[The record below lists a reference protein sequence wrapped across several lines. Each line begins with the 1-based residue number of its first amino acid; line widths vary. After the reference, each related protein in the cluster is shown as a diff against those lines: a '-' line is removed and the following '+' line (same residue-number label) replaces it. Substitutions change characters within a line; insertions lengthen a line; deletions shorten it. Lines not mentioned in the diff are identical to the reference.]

1 MSGSNHPPTKH
12 LFMKQ
17 FITVVVFI
25 FAGFS
30 LVHAQQNGKKKIAIF
45 APLYLDSAFSA
56 DGEYRYPSNSM
67 PKFIT
72 PGLEFYQGAQLALD
86 SLSQTGVQLDVTIYD
101 TRARWQS
108 VDDQLDKTVK
118 NGTDL
123 IIAHCSNNELRSFAD
138 KARENKIPVINVNLP
153 NDGGVSNNPYFVVL
167 NPTLKT
173 QTWGLYDFI
182 KKNYGGSNKQ
192 IVFFKKKNN
201 SEAAIKTMFEDAIK
215 NTPGSTVKIKYI
227 DLIDSFTVNQLKAQ
241 LDSNKQ
247 NICIVGSFDI
257 NFGNRLIKQL
267 ASFSKQY
274 KSVAVGMPTWE
285 NLKDLSKPEYKGVE
299 IVYSNPF
306 HNAKTDKLSQNI
318 NQYFTQ
324 KMFARPS
331 DMVFRGYEVT
341 WKFAKLLQQYG
352 NDFNANL
359 TNKNYQLFTD
369 FDIQPVLDND
379 TMTLE
384 YLENK
389 KLYFV
394 KWMDGIVKQVL

>member
-1 MSGSNHPPTKH
+1 
-12 LFMKQ
+12 MKQ
-17 FITVVVFI
+17 FIAVVVFI
-25 FAGFS
+25 FAGFT
-30 LVHAQQNGKKKIAIF
+30 LVNAQQTGKKKIAIF
-45 APLYLDSAFSA
+45 APLYLDSAFTA
-56 DGEYRYPSNSM
+56 NGEYRYSSNNM

-86 SLSQTGVQLDVTIYD
+86 SLSQTGVPLDVTFYD

-108 VDDQLDKTVK
+108 VDDQLDKAIK
-118 NGTDL
+118 NGTAL

-138 KARENKIPVINVNLP
+138 KAQTSKIPVINVNLP

-173 QTWGLYDFI
+173 QTEGLYNFV
-182 KKNYGGSNKQ
+182 KKHYSTNKQ
-192 IVFFKKKNN
+192 IVYFKKKTT
-201 SEAAIKTMFEDAIK
+201 SEASIKALFEEAIK
-215 NTPGSTVKIKYI
+215 NAPGTALKIKYV
-227 DLIDSFTVNQLKAQ
+227 DLIDSFTVNQLKSQ
-241 LDSNKQ
+241 LDSTKQ
-247 NICIVGSFDI
+247 NICIVGSFDV
-257 NFGNRLIKQL
+257 NFGNRIIKHL
-267 ASFSKQY
+267 AGFSKQY

-285 NLKDLSKPEYKGVE
+285 NLKGLTKPEYKGVE

-306 HNAKTDKLSQNI
+306 YNAKNDKLSQSI
-318 NQYFTQ
+318 NHYFTQ
-324 KMFARPS
+324 KIFARPS

-352 NDFNANL
+352 DDFNANL

-369 FDIQPVLDND
+369 FDIQPVLDNN

-384 YLENK
+384 YMENK

-394 KWMDGIVKQVL
+394 KWQDGIVKQVL

>member
-1 MSGSNHPPTKH
+1 
-12 LFMKQ
+12 MKQ
-17 FITVVVFI
+17 LIAVVVFI

-45 APLYLDSAFSA
+45 APLYLDSAFTA
-56 DGEYRYPSNSM
+56 DGEYRYSSNNM

-101 TRARWQS
+101 TRARWQK
-108 VDDQLDKTVK
+108 VEDQLDKAIN
-118 NGTDL
+118 NGTSL
-123 IIAHCSNNELRSFAD
+123 IIAHCSNNELRTFAD
-138 KARENKIPVINVNLP
+138 KAQASKVPVINVNLP

-173 QTWGLYDFI
+173 QTQGIYDFV
-182 KKNYGGSNKQ
+182 KKNYSGNKQ
-192 IVFFKKKNN
+192 IVFFKKKNT
-201 SEAAIKTMFEDAIK
+201 SEAAIKSLFEEAIK
-215 NTPGSTVKIKYI
+215 NTPGTALKIKYV
-227 DLIDSFTVNQLKAQ
+227 DLIDSFTVNQLKSQ
-241 LDSNKQ
+241 LDSTKQ
-247 NICIVGSFDI
+247 NICIVGSFDV
-257 NFGNRLIKQL
+257 NFGNRIIKQL
-267 ASFSKQY
+267 ATFSKQY

-285 NLKDLSKPEYKGVE
+285 NLKGLSKPEYKGVE

-306 HNAKTDKLSQNI
+306 YNAKTDKLSQSI

-324 KMFARPS
+324 KIFARPS

-352 NDFNANL
+352 DDFNANL

-369 FDIQPVLDND
+369 FDIQPVLDNI

-384 YLENK
+384 YMENK

-394 KWMDGIVKQVL
+394 KWQDGIVRQVL